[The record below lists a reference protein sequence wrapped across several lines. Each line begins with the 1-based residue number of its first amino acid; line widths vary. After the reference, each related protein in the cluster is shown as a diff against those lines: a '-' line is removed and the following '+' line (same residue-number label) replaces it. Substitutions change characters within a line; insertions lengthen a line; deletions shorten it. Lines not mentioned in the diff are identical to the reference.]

1 MTSPN
6 PNLFPFLNHPI
17 LTVKTHA
24 TPQPFDR
31 SNLYL
36 FLFFTSLFA
45 VIIAHAR

>member
-17 LTVKTHA
+17 LTVTTHA
-24 TPQPFDR
+24 PHRRIDR
-31 SNLYL
+31 SNLYV
-36 FLFFTSLFA
+36 FIFFTAIFA